1 MDALVLKMAE
11 INKYTLENKE
21 DGSLSDPE
29 ADAASGRPPGPSG
42 SPGAEKAGSASLVVE
57 QVRVLDEDG
66 HLKVVYP
73 SKTDLG
79 LAAPHVTVIR

>member
-1 MDALVLKMAE
+1 MAE

-29 ADAASGRPPGPSG
+29 ADVVSGQPPGPNA
-42 SPGAEKAGSASLVVE
+42 SPSAEKAGNTPLVVE

-79 LAAPHVTVIR
+79 LPAPHVTVIR

>member
-1 MDALVLKMAE
+1 MAE

-29 ADAASGRPPGPSG
+29 ADAVSGPPLGPST
-42 SPGAEKAGSASLVVE
+42 SPSAEKDGSAPLVVE

-66 HLKVVYP
+66 HLRVVYP

-79 LAAPHVTVIR
+79 CAAPHVTVIR